1 MTQKYN
7 VFISYRRDGGESTA
21 KILRDKLES
30 LGYQVFFDVESLRSG
45 DFNTA
50 LYSVIDECEDFLLI
64 LSPGALDRCR
74 NEDDWVRLEIEHA
87 LAKNKNIIP
96 IMLRGFSFPKELPD
110 SIDKLRYKN
119 GIESNYQFFD
129 AFIEKLQSFLKSK
142 PGVAHQLKR
151 NPIYKKILPV
161 IIILLSIILAGAAAT
176 ALKTSQNPSSSR
188 TESKSYPQ
196 TDAEKNLTKSL
207 LYYVQL
213 NMQQLEQSAEYL
225 DNSYQACSQYLV
237 HINTADRASLL
248 AELQKNRRLLYQL
261 DTDLSLMSE
270 ELNAGL
276 MDSPFSAADASAMHD
291 YLLQFQE
298 SCITNIYYMEYL
310 TSDEAYID
318 LEVKEDI
325 LSNYREVFSEEL
337 KSMSYS
343 TNLLLLPIKNE
354 EVIKDFKYSFLP
366 QLYYIPLQ
374 ASDWS
379 ENEAALIS
387 AEDKSWNAI
396 SRIMDRITI
405 QIGEDNMELMKTKA
419 ELIEQLV
426 AEGAT
431 EEEARQLVESLSA
444 NSQLLTE
451 KQADLAV
458 LSQELEARL
467 EEAKKKFAPTAED
480 DADTLWGKMLRF
492 MNLGLYDEAV
502 TCIDAYRE
510 KVRADDEY
518 AESYCACAA
527 LFIKNISRTGIDYGL
542 IVVGYEPDKPKNEQ
556 YEIGDVIIS
565 ICGTPCHNFEEY
577 NSIKSSVPP
586 DEAYTV
592 VVLRAAGD
600 ESGTLTQTELL
611 IPADAPRVQ
620 IREMTE
626 KTYE

>member
-1 MTQKYN
+1 MERKYN
-7 VFISYRRDGGESTA
+7 IFISYRRDGGESTA

-64 LSPGALDRCR
+64 LSPGALDRCQ
-74 NEDDWVRLEIEHA
+74 NEDDWVRLEIEYA
-87 LAKNKNIIP
+87 LAKDKNIIP
-96 IMLRGFSFPKELPD
+96 IMLRGFFFPKELPG

-129 AFIEKLQSFLKSK
+129 AFIERLQSFLKSK
-142 PGVAHQLKR
+142 PGVALQLKHS
-151 NPIYKKILPV
+151 PVYKKLLPV
-161 IIILLSIILAGAAAT
+161 IIILLLLILAGAVT
-176 ALKTSQNPSSSR
+176 AILKTARNPASSQIEAEN
-188 TESKSYPQ
+188 YPG

-207 LYYVQL
+207 LYYTQL
-213 NMQQLEQSAEYL
+213 NMQQLELAAEYL
-225 DNSYQACSQYLV
+225 DDSYQACSQYFV
-237 HINTADRASLL
+237 HINTADRSSLL

-270 ELNAGL
+270 ELSAGL
-276 MDSPFSAADASAMHD
+276 MDSPFSAADAAAMHD

-298 SCITNIYYMEYL
+298 SCISNIYYMEYL
-310 TSDEAYID
+310 TGEEAYID

-325 LSNYREVFSEEL
+325 LANYREILSEEL

-343 TNLLLLPIKNE
+343 TNLLLLPIQNE
-354 EVIKDFKYSFLP
+354 DALKDFKYSFLP

-379 ENEAALIS
+379 QDEAALTS

-396 SRIMDRITI
+396 SKIMDRITI
-405 QIGEDNMELMKTKA
+405 QIGEHNMALMKLKA

-431 EEEARQLVESLSA
+431 EEEARQIVENINGS
-444 NSQLLTE
+444 SQLLTE
-451 KQADLAV
+451 EQAELAA
-458 LSQELEARL
+458 LNQELEARL

-480 DADTLWGKMLRF
+480 DSNTLWGKMLRF
-492 MNLGLYDEAV
+492 MNLGLYDEAI

-510 KVRADDEY
+510 KVRTDDEY
-518 AESYCACAA
+518 AESYCAAA
-527 LFIKNISRTGIDYGL
+527 TLFIRNISRTGIDYGL
-542 IVVGYEPDKPKNEQ
+542 IVVGYEPDKPQNEQ
-556 YEIGDVIIS
+556 YKIGDVIIS
-565 ICGTPCHNFEEY
+565 INGTPCHNFEEY
-577 NSIKSSVPP
+577 SSIENNIPP
-586 DEAYTV
+586 DESYTV
-592 VVLRAAGD
+592 VVLRASEIENGML
-600 ESGTLTQTELL
+600 EQTELL
-611 IPADAPRVQ
+611 IPAEASGVWM
-620 IREMTE
+620 REMTE

>member
-74 NEDDWVRLEIEHA
+74 HEDDWVRLEIEHA

-161 IIILLSIILAGAAAT
+161 IIILLSIILAGTTAAV
-176 ALKTSQNPSSSR
+176 LKTSQNTSSSR
-188 TESKSYPQ
+188 AESESYPQ

-213 NMQQLEQSAEYL
+213 NMQQLEQAAEYL
-225 DNSYQACSQYLV
+225 DNSYQACQQYFM

-248 AELQKNRRLLYQL
+248 AELQENRRLLYQM
-261 DTDLSLMSE
+261 DTDLSLMSD
-270 ELNAGL
+270 ELSAAL

-291 YLLQFQE
+291 YLLQFRE
-298 SCITNIYYMEYL
+298 GCINDSYYMEYL
-310 TSDEAYID
+310 TGDEAYID

-325 LSNYREVFSEEL
+325 LNNYREILSEEL
-337 KSMSYS
+337 KSMSYA

-354 EVIKDFKYSFLP
+354 EAIKDFKYSFLP

-379 ENEAALIS
+379 EDEAALTS

-396 SRIMDRITI
+396 SKIMDRITI
-405 QIGEDNMELMKTKA
+405 QIGEDNMELMRTKA
-419 ELIEQLV
+419 ELIEKLV
-426 AEGAT
+426 SEGAT
-431 EEEARQLVESLSA
+431 EEEARQLVERISG
-444 NSQLLTE
+444 NSSLLTE
-451 KQADLAV
+451 KQAELAI
-458 LSQELEARL
+458 LKQELEAKK
-467 EEAKKKFAPTAED
+467 EEAKKKFAPTQED

-502 TCIDAYRE
+502 SCIDAYRE

-518 AESYCACAA
+518 AESYCAAA
-527 LFIKNISRTGIDYGL
+527 TLLLKNISRTGIDYGL

-565 ICGTPCHNFEEY
+565 IGGVPCHNFQEY
-577 NSIKSSVPP
+577 SSIKDNIPQN
-586 DEAYTV
+586 EAYTV
-592 VVLRAAGD
+592 VVLRPSKT
-600 ESGTLTQTELL
+600 ESGILEQTELL
-611 IPADAPRVQ
+611 IPADASRVQ